1 MTIGSIYSRMIL
13 RLISGLRHAR
23 RGSHIFRVSWRGA
36 AGAGLCTMI
45 ALSCSNLALAANPTI
60 SGITFTGTNA
70 DLHVAVSG
78 TGFGIFPSGVPCDA
92 CTTPY
97 LKITDGRGYGCQS
110 YNITSWTD
118 KEIVFNHFQGNPGDS
133 VLLVVTNP
141 QNHLVGISGQT
152 SIPKTIALAPPIIK
166 SVSFAGGIGPNM
178 QMTIVGS
185 GFGAS
190 PPGFPFAGDLPFFIF
205 GDKPFSAT
213 QWFAGYEG
221 NSVTLK
227 YGVWLDN
234 RILILGFGG
243 TYGVKNL
250 RVSPNDPVEIAVANS
265 GTCGLNINVV
275 SSALGPTSI
284 GAVWGGHLP

>member
-1 MTIGSIYSRMIL
+1 VTISSIYRRIL
-13 RLISGLRHAR
+13 SLISDLGHAQ
-23 RGSHIFRVSWRGA
+23 RGSHIFRVSWRSA

-60 SGITFTGTNA
+60 SLVTFTGTNA
-70 DLHVAVSG
+70 DLHVVVSG
-78 TGFGIFPSGVPCDA
+78 TGFGTFPPGVPCKE

-97 LKITDGRGYGCQS
+97 LEITDGRGYGCQL
-110 YNITSWTD
+110 YNIRSWTD
-118 KEIVFNHFQGNPGDS
+118 TEIVFNRFQGNPGDS
-133 VLLVVTNP
+133 VLVLVTNP
-141 QNHLVGISGQT
+141 QNHRVGISGRT

-166 SVSFAGGIGPNM
+166 SVSFAGRIGPNL

-190 PPGFPFAGDLPFFIF
+190 PPGFPFIGDLPFFIF

-213 QWFAGYEG
+213 EWFAGYES

-227 YGVWLDN
+227 YAAWLDD
-234 RILILGFGG
+234 RIVIVGFGG
-243 TYGVKNL
+243 TYGVNTL

-265 GTCGLNINVV
+265 GTCGLNINEVN
-275 SSALGPTSI
+275 SALGPTSI